1 MFNKLSL
8 PVSLI
13 AALGWLTPASAE
25 IESVTVFP
33 DRATVTRVIEMS
45 VESGTGELV
54 QSDLPTGLS
63 RDSLRISAN
72 GPDGLRLGAYQLEP
86 VRGSE
91 RVSERARE
99 LERRLQTLRDE
110 RDGIDDEVEA
120 RELQLNL
127 LRSLASGAGQGDE
140 KLAVDGWSDALQT
153 VGSGAEEVLSARRA
167 LSLQRREL
175 TEEIDRLEQELADLG
190 QQQQDT
196 LRLSLAYDSGSAGT
210 AEFTI
215 EYTVGGAGWR
225 PVYEWRL
232 DTEADELRIVQFA
245 EVRQRTG
252 EDWTEADLELSLSR
266 PSAGGRLPE
275 VSPWWIDVI
284 EPRPEQKEG
293 ELDRV
298 QVTGSRVQRSEM
310 EFAAAPQ
317 AEAQWDGAELVGNE
331 YTQAYRVPGRAS
343 VAADN
348 QPHRFRLDEHEVDV
362 ALSARAVPRYQATAW
377 LYAEGKWEGELA
389 LPPGSAT
396 LYQDGTLVGQTRF
409 GGVAPGGELASSFG
423 VDDRISVE
431 YELVR
436 DDRSTEGMLRKS
448 SVLTRVHRISVSN
461 GHSRPID
468 LTVFDAMPV
477 SRDERIEVSLT
488 DGTTAPD
495 RRDVDER
502 PGVLA
507 WDREVPAGD
516 DLELTVGYRLS
527 FPEDLEGVQGW

>member
-8 PVSLI
+8 PVSLLV
-13 AALGWLTPASAE
+13 ALGWLIPASAA

-33 DRATVTRVIEMS
+33 DRATVTRVVEMN
-45 VESGTGELV
+45 VESGIGELV

-63 RDSLRISAN
+63 RDSLRISAT
-72 GPDGLRLGAYQLEP
+72 GPSGLRLGAYRLEP

-99 LERRLQTLRDE
+99 LEQRLQALRDE
-110 RDGIDDEVEA
+110 RDGIDDDLEA
-120 RELQLNL
+120 RELQLSL
-127 LRSLASGAGQGDE
+127 LRSLANGAGQGDE
-140 KLAVDGWSDALQT
+140 KLAIDGWGDALQT
-153 VGSGAEEVLSARRA
+153 VGSGAEDVLSARRA
-167 LSLQRREL
+167 LNLQRREL
-175 TEEIDRLEQELADLG
+175 TEEIERLDKELADLG

-196 LRLSLAYDSGSAGT
+196 LRLSLAWESASAGA
-210 AEFTI
+210 AEFII
-215 EYTVGGAGWR
+215 EYTVGGANWR

-232 DTEADELRIVQFA
+232 DTEEDRLQIVQFA

-252 EDWTEADLELSLSR
+252 EDWSDAELELSLSR

-275 VSPWWIDVI
+275 VSPWWVDVI
-284 EPRPEQKEG
+284 EPRPEQKA
-293 ELDRV
+293 DR
-298 QVTGSRVQRSEM
+298 SRQFMSEPEAAM
-310 EFAAAPQ
+310 AAPSAGAQ
-317 AEAQWDGAELVGNE
+317 ADWASAELVGNE

-348 QPHRFRLDEHEVDV
+348 QPHRFRLDEHGVAV
-362 ALSARAVPRYQATAW
+362 ALSARTVPRYQATAW
-377 LYAEGKWEGELA
+377 LYAEGTWEGDLA
-389 LPPGSAT
+389 LPPGSVT
-396 LYQDGTLVGQTRF
+396 LYQDETLVGQARF
-409 GGVAPGGELASSFG
+409 DGVAPGGELASSFG
-423 VDDRISVE
+423 VDDRITVE

-436 DDRSTEGMLRKS
+436 DDRASEGMLRKS
-448 SVLTRVHRISVSN
+448 NVLTRVHRIGVSN

-488 DGTTAPD
+488 DATTAPD

-507 WDREVPAGD
+507 WDRKVPAGGE
-516 DLELTVGYRLS
+516 LELTVGYRLS

>member
-1 MFNKLSL
+1 MLRCLSL
-8 PVSLI
+8 LMV
-13 AALGWLTPASAE
+13 LGWLIPASAE

-33 DRATVTRVIEMS
+33 DRATVTRVVEMNVDAGS
-45 VESGTGELV
+45 GELV

-63 RDSLRISAN
+63 RDSLRISAA
-72 GPDGLRLGAYQLEP
+72 GPEGLRLGAYQLDT

-99 LERRLQTLRDE
+99 LERRLQSLRDE
-110 RDGIDDEVEA
+110 RDGIDDAVEA
-120 RELQLNL
+120 RQLQLEL
-127 LRSLASGAGQGDE
+127 LRSLASGAGQGDG
-140 KLAVDGWSDALQT
+140 KLAIDGWDDALET
-153 VGSGAEEVLSARRA
+153 VGGGAEDVLSARRA
-167 LSLQRREL
+167 LSLQRREID
-175 TEEIDRLEQELADLG
+175 EEIERLEKALADLG

-196 LRLSLAYDSGSAGT
+196 LRLTLAYESNSAGA
-210 AEFTI
+210 AEFVV
-215 EYTVGGAGWR
+215 EYTVGGAYWR

-232 DTEADELRIVQFA
+232 DTGANELGIVQFA

-275 VSPWWIDVI
+275 VSPWWVDVQS
-284 EPRPEQKEG
+284 PEE
-293 ELDRV
+293 EESLDRV
-298 QVTGSRVQRSEM
+298 AVTGSRVQRSEM

-317 AEAQWDGAELVGNE
+317 ADAQWDGAELVGNE

-348 QPHRFRLDEHEVDV
+348 QPHRFRLDEHVVDV
-362 ALSARAVPRYQATAW
+362 ALSARTVPRQQPTAW
-377 LYAEGKWEGELA
+377 LYAEGDWAGDLA
-389 LPPGSAT
+389 LPPGAVT
-396 LYQDGTLVGQTRF
+396 LYQDDTLVGQTRF
-409 GGVAPGGELASSFG
+409 AGVAPGGELASSFG
-423 VDDRISVE
+423 VDDRITVE
-431 YELVR
+431 YELLR
-436 DDRSTEGMLRKS
+436 DDRATEGMLRKS
-448 SVLTRVHRISVSN
+448 DVLTRVHRISVSN

-477 SRDERIEVSLT
+477 ARDERIEVSLT
-488 DGTTAPD
+488 DNTSAPD

-507 WDREVPAGD
+507 WDRQVPAGD

-527 FPEDLEGVQGW
+527 FPEDLPGVQGW

>member
-1 MFNKLSL
+1 MLRTLSVLVTLLWLL
-8 PVSLI
+8 PAP
-13 AALGWLTPASAE
+13 AA

-33 DRATVTRVIEMS
+33 DRATVTRVIQTS
-45 VESGTGELV
+45 VESGSGELV
-54 QSDLPTGLS
+54 QSDLPAGLS
-63 RDSLRISAN
+63 RDSLRISAS
-72 GPDGLRLGAYQLEP
+72 GPEGLRLGAYQLEP

-99 LERRLQTLRDE
+99 LEERLQALRDE
-110 RDGIDDEVEA
+110 RDAVDDDLRA
-120 RELQLNL
+120 REMQLSLLQ
-127 LRSLASGAGQGDE
+127 SLASGAGQGDA
-140 KLAVDGWSDALQT
+140 KLALDGWSEALET
-153 VGSGAEEVLSARRA
+153 VGSGAEEVLSAQRQ
-167 LSLQRREL
+167 LNLQRREL
-175 TEEIDRLEQELADLG
+175 EEEIKRLEQELADLG

-196 LRLSLAYDSGSAGT
+196 LRLSLAYESASSGA

-215 EYTVGGAGWR
+215 EYTVGGAYWR

-232 DTEADELRIVQFA
+232 DTGADELQIVQFA

-252 EDWTEADLELSLSR
+252 EDWSQAELELSLSR

-275 VSPWWIDVI
+275 VSPWWVDVQ
-284 EPRPEQKEG
+284 PPEQE
-293 ELDRV
+293 ESLDRAK
-298 QVTGSRVQRSEM
+298 VTGSRMQHSEM
-310 EFAAAPQ
+310 ELAAAPPP
-317 AEAQWDGAELVGNE
+317 EAQWDSAELIGNE

-348 QPHRFRLDEHEVDV
+348 QPHRFRLDEHSVDV
-362 ALSARAVPRYQATAW
+362 ALSARTVPRYQPTAW
-377 LYAEGKWEGELA
+377 LYAEGEWKGELA
-389 LPPGSAT
+389 LPPGSVT
-396 LYQDGTLVGQTRF
+396 LYQDDTLVGQTHF

-448 SVLTRVHRISVSN
+448 DVLTRVHRISVSN

-488 DGTTAPD
+488 DATTAPD

-507 WDREVPAGD
+507 WDRQVQAGGK
-516 DLELTVGYRLS
+516 LELTVGYRLS
-527 FPEDLEGVQGW
+527 FPEGLPGVQGW